1 VLTETKFKE
10 FYEQAERL
18 RASPGGHAAAGELL
32 LFLFDHGRQVG
43 GYGVVRLT
51 FVLRDL
57 TALADLANPRPEPA
71 AQRIRLALGKRR
83 DAREQLANLGEAGFA
98 ELQELVAL
106 NRALGEPQRSF
117 TLYQGLHQRSREE
130 SAIAEVRRVLSGLI
144 LETILPGDAGKIA
157 DQYEYER
164 LKRLVLELEQ
174 RVTAELANP
183 LPQESEIV
191 RLAAEVKVLCDRH
204 RVHAGR
210 DLPRAEEEK
219 RRVAGLAGE
228 VMEILARH
236 SLAGAPPSGDGV
248 KVRLFRLSRD
258 LAALVAQHEIRA
270 DLMRDRDIRNH
281 LMSLAREMAARIAE
295 TRIAEDFVPPGAQ
308 PSAEHKEAAAA
319 RIQHDGL
326 LAYEALLRIG
336 EDVLAQRVGSW
347 MLAFRQN
354 EEMYSSLA
362 AAARRARKPAL
373 ESRLREEAQRLAS
386 G

>member
-1 VLTETKFKE
+1 MLTETKFKE

-18 RASPGGHAAAGELL
+18 RALGGHAAAGELL

-43 GYGVVRLT
+43 GYGVVRLS

-57 TALADLANPRPEPA
+57 ATLADLGNPRPEPA

-83 DAREQLANLGEAGFA
+83 DERERLASLGEAGFA

-117 TLYQGLHQRSREE
+117 SLYQSLQQRGREE
-130 SAIAEVRRVLSGLI
+130 SAIAEVRRVLSGLV
-144 LETILPGDAGKIA
+144 LESILPGDAEKIA

-183 LPQESEIV
+183 LPQEGEIV
-191 RLAAEVKVLCDRH
+191 RLAAEVKVLCDRY
-204 RVHAGR
+204 RVHAER
-210 DLPRAEEEK
+210 ELPRSEEDK
-219 RRVAGLAGE
+219 RRVASLARDTI
-228 VMEILARH
+228 EILGRH
-236 SLAGAPPSGDGV
+236 SLVGAPPSGEGV
-248 KVRLFRLSRD
+248 KVRLWRLSRD
-258 LAALVAQHEIRA
+258 LALLVAQHEIRA
-270 DLMRDRDIRNH
+270 DLLRDREIRNQ
-281 LMSLAREMAARIAE
+281 LVSLAREMAARIAE
-295 TRIAEDFVPPGAQ
+295 TRIAEDLAPPEAQ
-308 PSAEHKEAAAA
+308 PSPEHKEALAA

-362 AAARRARKPAL
+362 GAARRARKPAL
-373 ESRLREEAQRLAS
+373 ESRLQEEAQRLAN